1 MKDFNINMTEG
12 ALFPKIVK
20 FTVPVVLAG
29 VLQLLYNAS
38 DMIIVGKFAE
48 SGSLG
53 AVGATSSLINLIINV
68 FIGLSVGG
76 CVVAARYYGQGD
88 PEGVSRT
95 SNTAFLVSL
104 IGGAVLAVIGFFL
117 ARPLLTAMG
126 TPDDVIDRS
135 VLYMK
140 IYFIGIPGSMVYNF
154 GSAIMRGCGDTRRP
168 LIYLAASGLVNV
180 GLNLVLVIV
189 FKLGVAGVAI
199 ATIVSQALSA
209 VMVLLHL
216 IRTDTSC
223 KITKKTLKISKKELM
238 LIIKIG
244 LPSGI
249 QGSVFS
255 ISNVLIQ
262 SSVNSFGSMVMDGN
276 TASVNIEGFIYT
288 AMNSVAQAAMSFVSQ
303 NYGAGK
309 FDRIRRSVIQCAAL
323 AVGVGAVL
331 GTLAV
336 CFSEQILS
344 LYINAET
351 PAPEVL
357 ATGQLRLSIIAATYF
372 LCGIMDTLSCS
383 VRGIGHSTVSMIVAL
398 VGACAFRIFWIYTF
412 FAADRSLY
420 TLYLS
425 YPISWTLTSAAH
437 FVCFT
442 VFFRREKRKVLL
454 LNNKE

>member
-1 MKDFNINMTEG
+1 MTEG

-48 SGSLG
+48 PGSLG
-53 AVGATSSLINLIINV
+53 AVGATSALINLIINV

-88 PEGVSRT
+88 SEGVGRT

-104 IGGAVLAVIGFFL
+104 ISGVILAAVGFFL
-117 ARPLLTAMG
+117 ARPLLSLMG

-180 GLNLVLVIV
+180 GLNLVLVI
-189 FKLGVAGVAI
+189 FFDLGVAGVAI

-209 VMVLLHL
+209 VMVLIHL

-223 KITKKTLKISKKELM
+223 KISKKTLKISKKELIM
-238 LIIKIG
+238 ILKIG

-276 TASVNIEGFIYT
+276 TAAGNVEGFIYT

-303 NYGAGK
+303 NYGAAK
-309 FDRIRRSVIQCAAL
+309 FDRIRKTVIQCSAL
-323 AVGVGAVL
+323 AAGVGATL

-336 CFSEQILS
+336 IFSEPILS
-344 LYINAET
+344 LYINAEV
-351 PAPEVL
+351 PDPVVL
-357 ATGQLRLSIIAATYF
+357 STGQLRLSIIAATY
-372 LCGIMDTLSCS
+372 LICGIMDTLSCS

-398 VGACAFRIFWIYTF
+398 IGACAFRVFWIFTF
-412 FAADRSLY
+412 FATDRSLY

-425 YPISWTLTSAAH
+425 YPISWVLTSMAH
-437 FVCFT
+437 LVCFIL
-442 VFFRREKRKVLL
+442 FFRHEKKKTEQYGKALEQNV
-454 LNNKE
+454 KG